1 MEVSEETELFLQV
14 ASQKEEEKLFAPTIP
29 QSYPWFVISDGK
41 YKERQIFFSIS
52 ENRFSTKSIPEMR
65 NKMIYANTNGWL
77 VLKDVDSLDL
87 CVLNPISKEVVQ
99 LPRLETIDDC
109 RICILSS
116 PPGDPN
122 DHCHII
128 FFNSKRSIFY
138 FCQPGDSKFG
148 QQEFE
153 DIGILDATMY
163 GGKLYILTLQELFT
177 AEFVGSELR
186 FMESGMELTKLPP
199 PRIVRFWTYLIESCG
214 ELLYVHVIFFPA
226 HMVYGFLIFQMDHT
240 EKKWIQVKSIG
251 ERTIFLANNKGMSC
265 IARERGVKQNSI
277 YFTKSRDRFLYVFDL
292 EDCGISK
299 SLPCPIVSYYGINID
314 WVML

>member
-1 MEVSEETELFLQV
+1 MQV
-14 ASQKEEEKLFAPTIP
+14 ATQKEEEKLSAPTIP

-41 YKERQIFFSIS
+41 YLERQIFFSIS

-87 CVLNPISKEVVQ
+87 CVMNPISKEVVQ

-116 PPGDPN
+116 PPSDPN

-138 FCQPGDSKFG
+138 FCQPGDNKFG

-153 DIGILDATMY
+153 DRGILDATMY
-163 GGKLYILTLQELFT
+163 GGKLYILTPQELFT

-186 FMESGMELTKLPP
+186 FTVSGMELTKLIP
-199 PRIVRFWTYLIESCG
+199 PRIVCFWTYLIESCG
-214 ELLYVHVIFFPA
+214 GKEMDPSEKHRRADYFSCQRKGYVLYCKRKGGQAKFNLLY
-226 HMVYGFLIFQMDHT
+226 
-240 EKKWIQVKSIG
+240 K
-251 ERTIFLANNKGMSC
+251 
-265 IARERGVKQNSI
+265 
-277 YFTKSRDRFLYVFDL
+277 
-292 EDCGISK
+292 
-299 SLPCPIVSYYGINID
+299 VS
-314 WVML
+314 

>member
-1 MEVSEETELFLQV
+1 
-14 ASQKEEEKLFAPTIP
+14 
-29 QSYPWFVISDGK
+29 
-41 YKERQIFFSIS
+41 
-52 ENRFSTKSIPEMR
+52 MR
-65 NKMIYANTNGWL
+65 NKMIYPNTNGWL
-77 VLKDVDSLDL
+77 ALKDVDSLDL

-116 PPGDPN
+116 PSDPN

-128 FFNSKRSIFY
+128 FFNSKRPIFY
-138 FCQPGDSKFG
+138 FCQPGDNKFG

-153 DIGILDATMY
+153 DRGILDATMY
-163 GGKLYILTLQELFT
+163 GGKLYILTFQELFT
-177 AEFVGSELR
+177 AEFLTW
-186 FMESGMELTKLPP
+186 FMVS
-199 PRIVRFWTYLIESCG
+199 
-214 ELLYVHVIFFPA
+214 
-226 HMVYGFLIFQMDHT
+226 LIFQMDHT
-240 EKKWIQVKSIG
+240 EKKWIRAKSIG

-277 YFTKSRDRFLYVFDL
+277 YFTKHRDRFLYVFDL
-292 EDCGISK
+292 EVCGISK